1 MKRYYNKVTKTESLE
16 QGENIVELPFD
27 NPFFN
32 PLPKG
37 KRLTYDKNNIPNG
50 TEDIPSPS
58 AEQIEELRISNLKS
72 EALTYQSSQQSQNE
86 LGLLHGYSSDDLLSK
101 PKAQAQINWMTSL
114 FALHNEKKADATN
127 DTPFS
132 SVGDK
137 PHSFDELYNE
147 KFS

>member
-1 MKRYYNKVTKTESLE
+1 MKA
-16 QGENIVELPFD
+16 
-27 NPFFN
+27 
-32 PLPKG
+32 
-37 KRLTYDKNNIPNG
+37 LTYRNKQGDFQSIKESKGAETYELLRLRLPEGATDIQETEWKNI
-50 TEDIPSPS
+50 ILPSES
-58 AEQIEELRISNLKS
+58 AEVIENRRLEKLKI
-72 EALTYQSSQQSQNE
+72 EALAYQSSQQSQNE
-86 LGLLHGYSSDDLLSK
+86 LGLLHGYSTDDLATR